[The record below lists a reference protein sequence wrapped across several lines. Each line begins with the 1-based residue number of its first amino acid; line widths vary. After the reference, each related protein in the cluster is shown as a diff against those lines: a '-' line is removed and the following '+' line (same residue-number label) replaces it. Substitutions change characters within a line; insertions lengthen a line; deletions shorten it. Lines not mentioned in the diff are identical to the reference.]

1 MGGSISICR
10 TKADKGISVI
20 RIFRRTP
27 IVDTLTVVIN
37 RSCWFKKFGVG
48 VGAVL
53 MSLFICSFAKAA
65 SSLSLDWNANT
76 DPSVAGYNVYYG
88 SASGV
93 YTNVI
98 NVGNSTHTVVDGL
111 VEGQTYY
118 FAVTAYTFDGIESDF
133 SNEYVYI
140 VPGRLTLTQGASPGS
155 PMQIRFPVAPGHWYE
170 LQESVDLVSWF
181 TIWATSGTSNVWVEF
196 DAPVNVSG
204 PAFYRVVLH

>member
-1 MGGSISICR
+1 
-10 TKADKGISVI
+10 VI
-20 RIFRRTP
+20 HRCHW
-27 IVDTLTVVIN
+27 L
-37 RSCWFKKFGVG
+37 KKFGVG

-53 MSLFICSFAKAA
+53 VSLFVCSLAKAA
-65 SSLSLDWNANT
+65 SSLPLNWNPNT

-88 SASGV
+88 SASGS

-98 NVGNSTHTVVDGL
+98 NVGNTTSTVIDGL

-140 VPGRLTLTQGASPGS
+140 VPGRLTLTKGATPSS

-170 LQESVDLVSWF
+170 LQQSTDLVSWL
-181 TIWATSGTSNVWVEF
+181 TIWQTTGISNVWVEL
-196 DAPVNVSG
+196 DVPVNPSG
-204 PAFYRVVLH
+204 PAFYRVILH